1 MERMKNET
9 QTQQIL
15 YGEDEEQNTIWTK
28 FLKMQ
33 FD

>member
-15 YGEDEEQNTIWTK
+15 YGEDKERNTDPANTLWRG
-28 FLKMQ
+28 
-33 FD
+33 

>member
-15 YGEDEEQNTIWTK
+15 YGEDEERNTDPANTLWRG
-28 FLKMQ
+28 
-33 FD
+33 